1 MTKYKVKPL
10 HKTTQ
15 FSEYLIYCKC
25 IALCLIEFLYMLDPT
40 YKVDSDWSSSV
51 HSKLNF
57 DKNVS

>member
-25 IALCLIEFLYMLDPT
+25 IALCLNWVSLYVGPDI
-40 YKVDSDWSSSV
+40 
-51 HSKLNF
+51 
-57 DKNVS
+57 